1 MDIQQLITKYND
13 KIVLLEQELTDIK
26 HKRDVLQEAFEM
38 LNEEAISGGI
48 IPSANNIS
56 AISNKY
62 SNMTW
67 PQALLL
73 ALTDKG
79 EMTGEQLL
87 KELLENGFQS
97 KSKSTKSDMYGR
109 LKTLEDKEKIISTKR
124 GKALKRYKIRQE
136 EKKGSDSH
144 MDEPEPKF

>member
-1 MDIQQLITKYND
+1 MEIQQLITLYNN
-13 KIVLLEQELTDIK
+13 KMEALEQELVEIK

-38 LNEEAISGGI
+38 LKEETISGI
-48 IPSANNIS
+48 NISPINNI
-56 AISNKY
+56 AVRSNKY

-73 ALTDKG
+73 ALTDNV

-87 KELLENGFQS
+87 KELFENGFQS

-109 LKTLEDKEKIISTKR
+109 LKTLEDNGKIISTKK
-124 GKALKRYKIRQE
+124 GKQLKRYKIKKE
-136 EKKGSDSH
+136 EAPLNTDASS
-144 MDEPEPKF
+144 F